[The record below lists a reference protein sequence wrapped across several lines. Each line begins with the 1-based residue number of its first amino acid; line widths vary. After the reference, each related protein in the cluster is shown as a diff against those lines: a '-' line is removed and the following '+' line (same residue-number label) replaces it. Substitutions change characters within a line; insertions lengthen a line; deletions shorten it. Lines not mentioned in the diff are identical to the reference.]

1 MSLWW
6 FEMRLYVLP
15 LLAVVAGIVLAFIVG
30 KMITR

>member
-6 FEMRLYVLP
+6 YEMRFYVLP
-15 LLAVVAGIVLAFIVG
+15 LLAVLVGIGLAFIVG